1 MEINVKKTVVMA
13 ISKEPDITINV
24 TIDGKEL
31 TQVDH
36 FKYLGSFVTTDCK
49 SNMDIRTKV
58 AEAKRAFGE
67 MKTILTNNKIP
78 LPLRMRIH
86 RCYVEPIMLY
96 GCETWTLLKKD
107 KKKLESAEMWFMRRM
122 LKVKWTEK
130 VTNDEVLRRMNN
142 KRRILET
149 IARRQTSFFAH
160 VMRKEKLEQLVVTGK
175 IPGKKS
181 KGKQRRTIMDQ
192 IKDWAGTTS
201 TAELMEKIRNRTLSA
216 HV

>member
-1 MEINVKKTVVMA
+1 MV
-13 ISKEPDITINV
+13 ISKEPDIRINV
-24 TIDGKEL
+24 PIDGKEL
-31 TQVDH
+31 SQVDH

-58 AEAKRAFGE
+58 AGAKRAFGE

-86 RCYVEPIMLY
+86 RCYVEPNMLY

-107 KKKLESAEMWFMRRM
+107 KKKLESTEMWFMRRM

-142 KRRILET
+142 K
-149 IARRQTSFFAH
+149 
-160 VMRKEKLEQLVVTGK
+160 
-175 IPGKKS
+175 
-181 KGKQRRTIMDQ
+181 
-192 IKDWAGTTS
+192 
-201 TAELMEKIRNRTLSA
+201 
-216 HV
+216 

>member
-1 MEINVKKTVVMA
+1 MA
-13 ISKEPDITINV
+13 ISKEPDIRINV

-31 TQVDH
+31 SQVAH

-49 SNMDIRTKV
+49 SNMDISTKV

-149 IARRQTSFFAH
+149 IARRQTSFLP
-160 VMRKEKLEQLVVTGK
+160 M
-175 IPGKKS
+175 
-181 KGKQRRTIMDQ
+181 
-192 IKDWAGTTS
+192 
-201 TAELMEKIRNRTLSA
+201 
-216 HV
+216 

>member
-1 MEINVKKTVVMA
+1 MEINVKKTVLMA
-13 ISKEPDITINV
+13 ISKEPDIRINV
-24 TIDGKEL
+24 TIDRKEL
-31 TQVDH
+31 SQVDH

-107 KKKLESAEMWFMRRM
+107 KKETRISRNVVYETNAESQVDR
-122 LKVKWTEK
+122 KGH
-130 VTNDEVLRRMNN
+130 
-142 KRRILET
+142 KRRS
-149 IARRQTSFFAH
+149 IASN
-160 VMRKEKLEQLVVTGK
+160 E
-175 IPGKKS
+175 
-181 KGKQRRTIMDQ
+181 
-192 IKDWAGTTS
+192 
-201 TAELMEKIRNRTLSA
+201 
-216 HV
+216 